1 MKFKNKIV
9 YGLVLGAFAL
19 ASCQKDEDG
28 PTISGDSLTV
38 DREEILVG
46 PDRIHETVLVT
57 ASDDLE
63 WVTSSSRFFV
73 STTPANGT
81 GSAEVTFV
89 IDSTLEAGS
98 PHGAGPHHEP
108 QRRKRAEN
116 HQYYAVRLWKTDS
129 AQKAGGADRE
139 FGVL

>member
-98 PHGAGPHHEP
+98 
-108 QRRKRAEN
+108 RR
-116 HQYYAVRLWKTDS
+116 S
-129 AQKAGGADRE
+129 AS
-139 FGVL
+139 